1 MSFLDVVSH
10 RPLPKS
16 AIAAATAIATTTA
29 TAAASTT
36 ITAPLLLLL
45 LLLLPLQHRPAGGPR
60 VQLLGFRGL
69 GLRVR
74 RLGFSPFVALGLG
87 FRPAWQGS

>member
-16 AIAAATAIATTTA
+16 AIAAAIAIATTTA

-36 ITAPLLLLL
+36 ITALLLYCYYYYYYLLL
-45 LLLLPLQHRPAGGPR
+45 LLLLPLLHAKTRHDSPIIIPKKHPKQRA
-60 VQLLGFRGL
+60 
-69 GLRVR
+69 VR
-74 RLGFSPFVALGLG
+74 SSNWRSHVK
-87 FRPAWQGS
+87 

>member
-36 ITAPLLLLL
+36 INAATAAITTTTTT
-45 LLLLPLQHRPAGGPR
+45 LPLHHYHLRRGGPDHFPAGGPR
-60 VQLLGFRGL
+60 VQLLINVWEFRI
-69 GLRVR
+69 
-74 RLGFSPFVALGLG
+74 S
-87 FRPAWQGS
+87 GS

>member
-45 LLLLPLQHRPAGGPR
+45 RLLLVLLLLLLVVLLLLPQVCKPPSVWRYFTAPGPS
-60 VQLLGFRGL
+60 LGASGF
-69 GLRVR
+69 
-74 RLGFSPFVALGLG
+74 GFSAH
-87 FRPAWQGS
+87 GS

>member
-45 LLLLPLQHRPAGGPR
+45 LLLPLQHRPAGGPR
-60 VQLLGFRGL
+60 VQLLGVRGL

>member
-36 ITAPLLLLL
+36 INATTAATITTTTTT
-45 LLLLPLQHRPAGGPR
+45 LPLHHYHLRPGGPDHFPAGGPR
-60 VQLLGFRGL
+60 VQLLSKVWGFRI
-69 GLRVR
+69 
-74 RLGFSPFVALGLG
+74 S
-87 FRPAWQGS
+87 GS